1 MQTAHHAHTYLG
13 RGDIS
18 VVRTPVSWSKECGFK
33 PGKSGRINLF
43 AMVNFLCWLYFGI
56 SSTLCYC
63 SSMWKIL
70 AILPK
75 GQVAVK
81 HTCTLHMGLSM
92 KWHCKLVHGCTV
104 YTECVLRQQQ
114 LHVAPAMQQPN
125 SALSMPLTWIIFFF
139 FNQCKRLQSLIYN
152 HMWQELSKPAQEQ
165 RIALYK
171 NGINNVYESY

>member
-1 MQTAHHAHTYLG
+1 MAGEHFSPWSTFCV
-13 RGDIS
+13 DSIS
-18 VVRTPVSWSKECGFK
+18 VSVLP
-33 PGKSGRINLF
+33 
-43 AMVNFLCWLYFGI
+43 
-56 SSTLCYC
+56 LCYC
-63 SSMWKIL
+63 SSMWKIP

-114 LHVAPAMQQPN
+114 LHMAPAMQQPN
-125 SALSMPLTWIIFFF
+125 SALSMPLTWIHIYFF

-152 HMWQELSKPAQEQ
+152 HMWQELGKPAQER